1 MNNIKTILKAL
12 RKFNRMTQAEL
23 APKLEISR
31 PYLCEIEKGGKKPT
45 LDLIYK
51 YAEVFK
57 IKPHLK
63 TRRRE
68 FAVKLEREEDCIE
81 EGMETRRREF
91 AVKLERQN

>member
-12 RKFNRMTQAEL
+12 RKFNSMTQAEL

-51 YAEVFK
+51 YSEVFK
-57 IKPHLK
+57 IKPYLILQFAEDKNK
-63 TRRRE
+63 TP
-68 FAVKLEREEDCIE
+68 KLTKFVVR
-81 EGMETRRREF
+81 F
-91 AVKLERQN
+91 LEYLMGE

>member
-23 APKLEISR
+23 ALKLEISR

-57 IKPHLK
+57 IKPHLILQFAEDKNK
-63 TRRRE
+63 TP
-68 FAVKLEREEDCIE
+68 KLTKFVVR
-81 EGMETRRREF
+81 F
-91 AVKLERQN
+91 LEYLMGE

>member
-1 MNNIKTILKAL
+1 MNNIKTILKSL

-57 IKPHLK
+57 IKPYLILQFAEDKNK
-63 TRRRE
+63 TP
-68 FAVKLEREEDCIE
+68 KLTKFVVR
-81 EGMETRRREF
+81 F
-91 AVKLERQN
+91 LEYLMGE